1 MLSSY
6 VCGGVGSGD
15 GAPVTKNL
23 HCPTS
28 VPALAG
34 SPAANRAML
43 AASLE
48 VTVPLAFTSEV
59 NRWFWLTNG
68 TAPEA
73 PCATRAA
80 SLEVIDPFG
89 PPGLVG
95 LTVYAPA
102 PNPVSVYC
110 PLVAVMTGPT
120 AGAPAVLL
128 SDTFFTNRGG
138 VAGACT
144 FPYVIVP
151 LSDSPPPPAGGVAV
165 GVLVAVAVAVDVAVG
180 VGPPAHGNPKIVS
193 MRTPVAPLAIRL

>member
-23 HCPTS
+23 HCPTN

-68 TAPEA
+68 IAPEA

-120 AGAPAVLL
+120 GGAPTVLL

-144 FPYVIVP
+144 FPYVITP
-151 LSDSPPPPAGGVAV
+151 LTDGVSAGVGVSVGVFDGVNVAV
-165 GVLVAVAVAVDVAVG
+165 FVG
-180 VGPPAHGNPKIVS
+180 VGDTQVGVNCVRISPPGN
-193 MRTPVAPLAIRL
+193 TEL